1 MIAKCHLVEWPLSL
15 PTDLGQGGAR
25 PKIDI
30 SPLINLACWNAGNKQ
45 GLLDWQ
51 EKITVLSAGL
61 RVAGW
66 AFGFADQKK
75 LVPFFDLWSFEYG
88 VTSWMPSTLDP
99 SPIIGVAETMTVWR
113 NGKSFWDPSKPIPG
127 IPVSHTRCDIS
138 KMRIGELLSEACY
151 VLTFL
156 LLFRPLS
163 FLHYLLWNLE
173 WNILRQQEYYSPIEL
188 WLNSR
193 SFWWYCLLNRL
204 SKEQEAVLPLWFFAL
219 LPIKKNRSK

>member
-30 SPLINLACWNAGNKQ
+30 SPLINLACWNASNKQ
-45 GLLDWQ
+45 RLLDWQ

-66 AFGFADQKK
+66 AFSFADQKT
-75 LVPFFDLWSFEYG
+75 LVPFFDLRSFEYG
-88 VTSWMPSTLDP
+88 VTSRMPSTLDP
-99 SPIIGVAETMTVWR
+99 SPIMGVAETMTVWR
-113 NGKSFWDPSKPIPG
+113 NGKSFWDPSKPIPR

-138 KMRIGELLSEACY
+138 KMRISGLLSEACY

-163 FLHYLLWNLE
+163 FLQLFIMEPRMKH
-173 WNILRQQEYYSPIEL
+173 IETTG
-188 WLNSR
+188 
-193 SFWWYCLLNRL
+193 
-204 SKEQEAVLPLWFFAL
+204 VL
-219 LPIKKNRSK
+219 